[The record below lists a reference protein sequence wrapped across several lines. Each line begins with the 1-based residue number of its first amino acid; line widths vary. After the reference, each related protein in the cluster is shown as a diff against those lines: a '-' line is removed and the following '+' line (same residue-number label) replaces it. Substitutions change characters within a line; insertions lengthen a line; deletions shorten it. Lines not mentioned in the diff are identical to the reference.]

1 MCGSSEHSE
10 GGAPARRQQ
19 TGYKAERST
28 QSLRLRCDCEEQERG
43 GGASHPPPATRTSF
57 FLQYVQLYTILSL
70 LSAPPPRSFGRGH
83 PGEVDVSKGSVGL

>member
-1 MCGSSEHSE
+1 MWGAQSTE

-43 GGASHPPPATRTSF
+43 GGASHPPPQHA
-57 FLQYVQLYTILSL
+57 L
-70 LSAPPPRSFGRGH
+70 LSFYSTY
-83 PGEVDVSKGSVGL
+83 SYILY